1 VSGWLHELPVIWLAL
16 VVVAAMALVTATILF
31 TVMRLAAGDR
41 GAAVK
46 TVSPGMLP
54 PMAIVFSLTVA
65 FMAAGVWGDVDRAED
80 AVDAE
85 ASALRSAVLLSDGFS
100 TATQAQ
106 MRALIRRH
114 IDDAV
119 RYEWPQMERQRA
131 GLSAIPAP
139 LAEAL
144 ALALGLSPQREGQ
157 VVAQRE
163 MVATLQRALDARRVR
178 IVISGSGIN
187 VVRWAA
193 LLALAVL
200 TLAAMACVHS
210 ANRTA
215 AAVAMGLFAAAV
227 ATVVVMLASQ
237 DRPFTGQLGID
248 PDVLVQVKPPP

>member
-1 VSGWLHELPVIWLAL
+1 MIGWLHELPVIWLAL
-16 VVVAAMALVTATILF
+16 VVFAAMALITATILF
-31 TVMRLAAGDR
+31 TVVRLAAGDR
-41 GAAVK
+41 GAAVNA
-46 TVSPGMLP
+46 VSPGMLP
-54 PMAIVFSLTVA
+54 PMAVVFSLTVA

-106 MRALIRRH
+106 MRTLVRRH

-119 RYEWPQMERQRA
+119 RHEWPRMERQRA
-131 GLSAIPAP
+131 GLSPIPAP
-139 LAEAL
+139 LAGAL
-144 ALALGLSPQREGQ
+144 ALALGLNPQRDGQ

-163 MVATLQRALDARRVR
+163 MVAALQRALDARRVR
-178 IVISGSGIN
+178 IVVSEARIN
-187 VVRWAA
+187 VVKWAA
-193 LLALAVL
+193 LLVLAIL
-200 TLAAMACVHS
+200 TLTAMACVHS

-237 DRPFTGQLGID
+237 DRPFTGQLGIR
-248 PDVLVQVKPPP
+248 PDVLEQVRPP